1 MFINNHDYG
10 GGLQSQ
16 LVSTGW
22 KKRFLSYL
30 VKNLDKGVIQGNKCE
45 AQAYFSSV
53 DFDDWGICNA
63 SEGQVTELLK
73 QRTFYTEEKAAQRDC
88 WLA

>member
-53 DFDDWGICNA
+53 DFDD
-63 SEGQVTELLK
+63 
-73 QRTFYTEEKAAQRDC
+73 
-88 WLA
+88 